1 MKQRR
6 STAVLVLACVTMFS
20 MYAIGQTRS
29 GKFGVGIDASGQYVL
44 GAGSPS
50 SGIGPGGG
58 VSLFYSPWES
68 IGLRSNLV
76 YNQLSWT
83 ALGTGKS
90 ITTDVMSDNLYLSF
104 DMAPNSSFNPF
115 IFAGGGVAVFDPK
128 DEYLGFRNN
137 STTPLPSNFDINYGG
152 GVGFDYFFSEFWSVT
167 LMGEYVMTGSQYYVG
182 SHSASDFNLNASP
195 VTSNLNS
202 NDSFARVSLQIR
214 YYFFDENF
222 ITKLLKAQ
230 RDRLKPGK

>member
-1 MKQRR
+1 MKQHR
-6 STAVLVLACVTMFS
+6 STAVLVVACVAILST
-20 MYAIGQTRS
+20 YTIGQTRS
-29 GKFGVGIDASGQYVL
+29 GKFGVGVDASGQYVL

-50 SGIGPGGG
+50 SGVGPGGG
-58 VSLFYSPWES
+58 ISLFYSPWEY

-90 ITTDVMSDNLYLSF
+90 ISTDVMSDNLYLSF

-115 IFAGGGVAVFDPK
+115 IFAGGGIAVFDPQ
-128 DEYLGFRNN
+128 DEYFGTRAFGP
-137 STTPLPSNFDINYGG
+137 TDFDIHYGG
-152 GVGFDYFFSEFWSVT
+152 GVGFDYFLSEFWSVT
-167 LMGEYVMTGSQYYVG
+167 LAGEYVMTGSKNYVG
-182 SHSASDFNLNASP
+182 SHSISDF
-195 VTSNLNS
+195 TSILTG

>member
-1 MKQRR
+1 MKQHR
-6 STAVLVLACVTMFS
+6 STAVLVLACAILFS
-20 MYAIGQTRS
+20 TFTSGQTRS

-50 SGIGPGGG
+50 SGVGPGGG
-58 VSLFYSPWES
+58 ISLFYSPWEY

-83 ALGTGKS
+83 AINNGSDKS

-115 IFAGGGVAVFDPK
+115 IFAGGGIALFDPK
-128 DEYLGFRNN
+128 DEYYGNRAFGP
-137 STTPLPSNFDINYGG
+137 TNFDIHYGG
-152 GVGFDYFFSEFWSVT
+152 GVGFDYFLSEFWSVT
-167 LMGEYVMTGSQYYVG
+167 LAGEYVMTGSKNYLG
-182 SHSASDFNLNASP
+182 SHSASDFDGTN
-195 VTSNLNS
+195 TSILTG
-202 NDSFARVSLQIR
+202 NDSFARVSLQVR

-230 RDRLKPGK
+230 RDRLRPGK